1 VQEQRQRHRPSLQ
14 PLRPRRHRS
23 RLFNDFRWLESRRP
37 DLRVL
42 STTFTTFLD
51 RAPTASNTP
60 PPQPDASG
68 KPTSKLALLAQ
79 KRREA
84 ASKATSTEQSP
95 STTAT
100 PPPELSS
107 SPAPPPDLAAPTPVK
122 PLSKLAQKM
131 AAARAARADSA
142 AAEQSLS
149 QSAPSSSMPTP
160 AIDVAGPQAEPE
172 DELWSFAPLL
182 RRLPGVGLLQ
192 HPHDP
197 CSGRCATK
205 TAVIGQH
212 AHRRPWGPSAA
223 ERRVREAFSPGVE
236 SPDDIVLRMRDG
248 RAGTGAAVPP
258 ADQKSSK
265 VEVVR
270 AAKAAPALEPVSE
283 VAAKAA
289 EVEYTG
295 KPAAG
300 RSRGKATDSTKA
312 KRPDAS
318 TKGSAGVGRQTS
330 AAGKEPP
337 PNSLRH
343 PPVSRSPH
351 QNLQQACSEAASR
364 GFGC

>member
-100 PPPELSS
+100 PPLSC
-107 SPAPPPDLAAPTPVK
+107 
-122 PLSKLAQKM
+122 
-131 AAARAARADSA
+131 
-142 AAEQSLS
+142 
-149 QSAPSSSMPTP
+149 
-160 AIDVAGPQAEPE
+160 
-172 DELWSFAPLL
+172 L
-182 RRLPGVGLLQ
+182 RRLHLHPISPHPHLSSHCPSLPRRWPRHARREPILPLPSSHCRNQRRLRPCPRPQSMWQDLKRSQKTSCGRSPLYFGACPGVGLLQ